1 MNDVL
6 DLFGEAHLQIHSPL
20 LVGRNSGTNQ
30 ERTTEGKDGRSPLHR
45 AAASP
50 LQYRGNDAAVH
61 PLRRNHYKFVMNS
74 KTNF

>member
-1 MNDVL
+1 MNYKGC
-6 DLFGEAHLQIHSPL
+6 FGGIFLRGASSKSVRRYWLAGIA
-20 LVGRNSGTNQ
+20 
-30 ERTTEGKDGRSPLHR
+30 TEGKDGRSPLHR

-61 PLRRNHYKFVMNS
+61 PLRRNHYKVVMNS